1 VAMEQELISKKD
13 LLKKMDI
20 SYGQLYRWK
29 RKNLIPEEWFVK
41 KSVSTGQETFF
52 PKTEILERITKI
64 IELKD
69 QKSLDE
75 LADIFSDTF
84 EEEVPE
90 LIKSHSSDHQV
101 LMIYQN
107 IVGKPLEGSELMDFL
122 MAKLIQDYVLSGK
135 ITLDE
140 GKLIYEFLELNFHH
154 LNIPN
159 AWLILIRYL
168 GQSLVLG
175 TLDKESLILSESTNC
190 ILEVNLVQEL
200 QHLRLASMN

>member
-1 VAMEQELISKKD
+1 MEQELISKKD